1 MGMKAERLE
10 PNVITY
16 TAASNACEKALQW
29 EPTLLLLEDMKRDGV
44 QLTSASC
51 NAVITSCASA
61 EQWAIALE
69 VLRMVRTVGVKP
81 SAAACGAAVKACE
94 RGEHWQ
100 TATEMLEW
108 MKKENLEVELNPAPN
123 GGEGD
128 DTRGDADSVSAPVA
142 AKSGGADAIRNLGG
156 AGRGKE
162 P

>member
-61 EQWAIALE
+61 DQWALALE
-69 VLRMVRTVGVKP
+69 VLQWTRTVGIRP
-81 SAAACGAAVKACE
+81 SPVACGAAVKACE
-94 RGEHWQ
+94 RGQRWQ
-100 TATEMLEW
+100 IATETLEW
-108 MKKENLEVELNPAPN
+108 MKKEHLEVDLLPAPN
-123 GGEGD
+123 GGGGYDTEGD
-128 DTRGDADSVSAPVA
+128 
-142 AKSGGADAIRNLGG
+142 GGN
-156 AGRGKE
+156 
-162 P
+162 